1 MIICGIEKF
10 SMVDYDTKIA
20 CTVFTGGCNFRCPF
34 CHNGELVVG
43 NFAANQISED
53 YVLDYLEKRKG
64 LVDAVCVTGGEA
76 TLQKDLPEFYE
87 KVRKLGYMTKLD
99 TNGLKP
105 DTLKSLIDNN
115 LLDYVAMDIKNSKA
129 KYPLTTGVENVDMS
143 KIEASVDILKS
154 GAVDYEF
161 RTTLIKEF
169 HTAEDIKEI
178 SEWISG
184 AKRYFMQHYKDNE
197 GCISHGYTPVEK
209 AEAEEFKKLF
219 DNKVQII
226 GMRGF
231 N

>member
-1 MIICGIEKF
+1 MIVCGFEKF

-34 CHNGELVVG
+34 CHNGSLVIG
-43 NFAANQISED
+43 NLQAQQIDINEV
-53 YVLDYLEKRKG
+53 YDYLEKRKG

-87 KVRKLGYMTKLD
+87 RVRSMGYMTKLD
-99 TNGLKP
+99 SNGLKP
-105 DTLKSLIDNN
+105 DVLKSLLDKN

-129 KYPLTTGVENVDMS
+129 KYPLTTGVENVDLS
-143 KIEASVDILKS
+143 KIEESVNILKS
-154 GAVDYEF
+154 SSIEYEF

-169 HTAEDIKEI
+169 HTFDDMKEI
-178 SEWISG
+178 AEWVNG
-184 AKRYFMQHYKDNE
+184 AKRYFMQHYKDND
-197 GCISHGYTPVEK
+197 GCISHGYTAIEK

-219 DNKVQII
+219 ENKVQII